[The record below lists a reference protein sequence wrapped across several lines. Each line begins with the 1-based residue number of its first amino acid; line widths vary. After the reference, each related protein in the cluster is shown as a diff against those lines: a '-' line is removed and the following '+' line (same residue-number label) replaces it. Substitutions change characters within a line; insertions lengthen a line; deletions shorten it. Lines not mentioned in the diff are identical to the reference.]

1 MRTVINDQSS
11 MNNKKYFVFQT
22 VRKAT
27 LLFLFLSVS
36 SILSR
41 EECRAQGTWATKTSM
56 PIATPFWMAATSA
69 GGNLYVAG
77 GNNGSPLSTCYKY
90 NSATNSWSSIASL
103 PETIYQGDGLGAI
116 GGKLYLPGG
125 GTDLFLQILCSS
137 TTPAAMHGQRGQ
149 LCRRSAGTEHAASST
164 ESSMSSMQ
172 KTDIHR
178 LLIKTNCMFMIQS
191 AIAGRLFPALHRLTP
206 TLRTA

>member
-125 GTDLFLQILCSS
+125 WNGSLPTYSVHLRHQQQCMDNGGNY
-137 TTPAAMHGQRGQ
+137 AGAQRGRSMRRHQ
-149 LCRRSAGTEHAASST
+149 RKALCLQCRKRIFIASLS
-164 ESSMSSMQ
+164 
-172 KTDIHR
+172 KPIVC
-178 LLIKTNCMFMIQS
+178 L
-191 AIAGRLFPALHRLTP
+191 
-206 TLRTA
+206 